1 MRKLRSGL
9 RLDKRNL
16 RECAKGDLRVG
27 DLRVGERHVGDLHV
41 GERQG
46 EQGFMLVGL
55 IVAIFIILLVLGIA
69 APKMAQGLRREREV
83 EAVHRGNQYVRAI
96 QLYYRK
102 NNSYPGTMDALAK
115 GTPVKYLRQEYVDP
129 FTGKADWRL
138 IHVGEAKTTVKG
150 FFGKPLTG
158 IAPGLGSAA
167 NLASPGAAGAGAS
180 GSPSSYGSSSS
191 SAFGS
196 SGSGSSAFGGSSG
209 TTLGGTSSAGTTLGA
224 TTGAGTSS
232 PGASG
237 ATGST
242 GGTDSSGTASTGT
255 GTGTNST
262 LGSATGIASQS
273 SGGFSSGGAP
283 FVGVGI
289 PKEGISIK
297 VLNEQTS
304 YNTWEFIYDPRIEQM
319 KAAAAL
325 LGGGNQGLGSAGG
338 LNSGVGGAGTG
349 TSGYGSSGSSGFGSS
364 PSSGFGSSPS
374 SGFGS
379 SPSSGFGS
387 SPSSGFGSSPSSG
400 FGSSPTSGTQGNGTT
415 TPTTPQQPQ

>member
-1 MRKLRSGL
+1 MRKLRPGF
-9 RLDKRNL
+9 RLGDRNP
-16 RECAKGDLRVG
+16 RVCAKGDLRVG
-27 DLRVGERHVGDLHV
+27 DLHIDDLHIDV
-41 GERQG
+41 RHG

-69 APKMAQGLRREREV
+69 APKMAQELRREKEV

-158 IAPGLGSAA
+158 LAPGLGSAA
-167 NLASPGAAGAGAS
+167 GLASPGAAGAGAA
-180 GSPSSYGSSSS
+180 GSS

-196 SGSGSSAFGGSSG
+196 SSGSAFGSSGAGSGSSAFGGSSG
-209 TTLGGTSSAGTTLGA
+209 TTLGGTSSAGATSGG
-224 TTGAGTSS
+224 TTGAGSSS

-242 GGTDSSGTASTGT
+242 DSSGVAST

-262 LGSATGIASQS
+262 LGSAAGIASQS
-273 SGGFSSGGAP
+273 TGGFSGGGAP

-289 PKEGISIK
+289 PKEGTSIK

-319 KAAAAL
+319 KGAAGL
-325 LGGGNQGLGSAGG
+325 QGGGTQGLGSAGG
-338 LNSGVGGAGTG
+338 LSSGVGGTGTGTG
-349 TSGYGSSGSSGFGSS
+349 TSGFGSSGSSGFGSS

-387 SPSSGFGSSPSSG
+387 SP
-400 FGSSPTSGTQGNGTT
+400 TSGSQGSGTT